1 MPHIRAHIRL
11 NTMDEIKAFID
22 QLNRIGGS
30 DKLMIEDFEGNQ
42 RVSARSVVGVLYAMT
57 DFHDN
62 MYLLMTLT
70 MAYFL
75 GLLTLIAHKRL
86 TFRG

>member
-62 MYLLMTLT
+62 MYFVNDTNDGVFPGFID
-70 MAYFL
+70 AY
-75 GLLTLIAHKRL
+75 GA
-86 TFRG
+86 